1 MKNAKS
7 APVNASSSLSL
18 QPAACSLPSNMHT
31 SDFEYDLPPE
41 LIAQQPAAERADA
54 RMLVL
59 DRATG
64 GLVHRQVKQVGE
76 FLRPGDLLVVNDTR
90 VIPARLFGVKEESG
104 GRVELLFLEPAAAP
118 GCWTALC
125 GASRRPKVGTVLQL
139 AEGQARATVME
150 LGEEGRI
157 TVRIES
163 GVPLLDLLEACGV
176 PPLPPYIHRPHGGP
190 GRPEDRERYQTVY
203 ARVPGAVAAPTAGLH
218 FTETLLESL
227 RARGVD
233 QVAVTLH
240 VGPGTFKPVA
250 VEDLDAHTMESERYE
265 VTAAAAARINDARAA
280 GGRIVAVGS
289 TSVRTLETVTDPH
302 GRVRAGQGR
311 SAIFI
316 RPPYQFK
323 AVDAMLTNFHLP
335 RSTLLMMVC
344 ALAGYAGTLSAY
356 REAVRERYRF
366 YSYGD
371 CMLLV

>member
-1 MKNAKS
+1 MR
-7 APVNASSSLSL
+7 
-18 QPAACSLPSNMHT
+18 T
-31 SDFEYDLPPE
+31 SDFEYELPAE

-54 RMLVL
+54 RMMVM

-64 GLVHRQVKQVGE
+64 ARVHRQVKNIGE
-76 FLRPGDLLVVNDTR
+76 YLRPGDLLVVNDTR
-90 VIPARLFGVKEESG
+90 VIPARIFGVKEESG

-125 GASRRPKVGTVLQL
+125 GTSRRPRLGAVLRL
-139 AEGQARATVME
+139 ADGQFRATVME
-150 LGEEGRI
+150 LEGGGRL
-157 TVRIES
+157 TVRIE
-163 GVPLLDLLEACGV
+163 GGLPLLDLLEAHGV
-176 PPLPPYIHRPHGGP
+176 PPLPPYIHRPHSGP

-218 FTETLLESL
+218 FTRALLEQL
-227 RARGVD
+227 RTRGVE
-233 QVAVTLH
+233 QATVTLH

-265 VTAAAAARINDARAA
+265 VTSSSSSRINAARAA

-289 TSVRTLETVTDPH
+289 TSVRTLETVADAH
-302 GRVRAGQGR
+302 GRVHAGQGR

-316 RPPYQFK
+316 RPPYRFK

-335 RSTLLMMVC
+335 RSTLFMMVC
-344 ALAGYAGTLSAY
+344 ALAGYDATLAAY

>member
-1 MKNAKS
+1 MR
-7 APVNASSSLSL
+7 
-18 QPAACSLPSNMHT
+18 T
-31 SDFEYDLPPE
+31 SDFEYELPAE
-41 LIAQQPAAERADA
+41 LIAQQPAVERTGA

-59 DRATG
+59 NRTTG
-64 GLVHRQVKQVGE
+64 ARVHRRVKEIGE

-90 VIPARLFGVKEESG
+90 VIPARLFGVKEDSG
-104 GRVELLFLEPAAAP
+104 GRVELLFLEPDAAP

-125 GASRRPKVGTVLQL
+125 GASRRPRIGGVLRL
-139 AEGQARATVME
+139 AGGQVRATVMG

-157 TVRIES
+157 TLRIE
-163 GVPLLDLLEACGV
+163 GGLPLLDLLEAYGV
-176 PPLPPYIHRPHGGP
+176 PPLPPYIHRPHGTP

-218 FTETLLESL
+218 FTRTLLEDL
-227 RARGVD
+227 RSRGVD
-233 QVAVTLH
+233 HVTVTLH

-250 VEDLDAHTMESERYE
+250 VEDLNAHTMESERYE
-265 VTAAAAARINDARAA
+265 VTAAAAARINAARAA

-289 TSVRTLETVTDPH
+289 TSVRTLETVADAH
-302 GRVRAGQGR
+302 GRVQAGQGR

-316 RPPYQFK
+316 RPPYRFR

-344 ALAGYAGTLSAY
+344 ALAGYDATLTAY